1 MASKAFFVLLFYFL
15 LLQAVSS
22 INLSKDKFIF
32 VPDQDY
38 NVVWNDKKLY
48 KKYHLSKSEI
58 DFIENMIKTKSG
70 GDN

>member
-1 MASKAFFVLLFYFL
+1 M

-38 NVVWNDKKLY
+38 NTGWNDEKLY
-48 KKYHLSKSEI
+48 KKYNLSENEI
-58 DFIENMIKTKSG
+58 DFIENMIKPKAG
-70 GDN
+70 GITNGK